1 MIAEVLSLTR
11 WEWFK
16 LRRRRLPWILLFV
29 SVLLLQITFWSAY
42 ALFRVGDDVAL
53 GDGGTASVSGAF
65 LELLAFP
72 NNAVIGLA
80 ISHGFSIILIM
91 ILAAS
96 LTGTEYGWG
105 TVRTVLTRGAG
116 RWQLLASKLLLVA
129 LLGVGALIVGALSM
143 ALSSFIAS
151 LTLEGGNWL
160 AESADWAEVARIFG
174 KAIFGLLPYVALG
187 LFFAVLTT
195 SSGAAIGLSLGYAVA
210 EGIVISI
217 LANFDWFER
226 FSGYVL
232 GQAVG
237 GWLGTTGGELFAGGG
252 DDRIR
257 RRRGP
262 RHAARRPAGLPGL
275 AGLHPDPQRPG
286 LLDLPAPRYRRRQG
300 RVAGQPLEKRLD
312 RHKVGGDTR
321 CLQQRQ

>member
-1 MIAEVLSLTR
+1 MIAETLSLTR

-29 SVLLLQITFWSAY
+29 SVLLLQIMFWGAY
-42 ALFRVGDDVAL
+42 ALFRVSAEVTL
-53 GDGGTASVSGAF
+53 GDGGTTASASGEF
-65 LELLAFP
+65 LEVLAFP
-72 NNAVIGLA
+72 NITIPGLA
-80 ISHGFSIILIM
+80 FSHGFTIILIM

-160 AESADWAEVARIFG
+160 AESAEWVEVARTFG

-187 LFFAVLTT
+187 LFLAVLTT
-195 SSGAAIGLSLGYAVA
+195 SSGTAIGLALGYAVA

-217 LANFDWFER
+217 LANFEWFER

-237 GWLGTTGGELFAGGG
+237 GWLGTTGGELFVGGG
-252 DDRIR
+252 DD
-257 RRRGP
+257 GFGD
-262 RHAARRPAGLPGL
+262 AAVVAMQPEALQGFLVSLAYIVILSGL
-275 AGLHPDPQRPG
+275 AFWIFQRR
-286 LLDLPAPRYRRRQG
+286 DI
-300 RVAGQPLEKRLD
+300 AGAKGE
-312 RHKVGGDTR
+312 
-321 CLQQRQ
+321 

>member
-1 MIAEVLSLTR
+1 MITDVLSLTR

-16 LRRRRLPWILLFV
+16 LRRRRMPWILLFV

-42 ALFRVGDDVAL
+42 ALFRVGDEVTL
-53 GDGGTASVSGAF
+53 GDGGAASVSGEF

-129 LLGVGALIVGALSM
+129 LLGVGALVVGALSM

-151 LTLEGGNWL
+151 LTLEGGAWL
-160 AESADWAEVARIFG
+160 AESSDWAEVARIFG

-187 LFFAVLTT
+187 VFFAVLTT
-195 SSGAAIGLSLGYAVA
+195 SSGTAIGLSLGYAVA
-210 EGIVISI
+210 EGIVIGI
-217 LANFDWFER
+217 LANFDWFEPV
-226 FSGYVL
+226 SGFVL

-237 GWLGTTGGELFAGGG
+237 GWLGTTGGALFAGGG
-252 DDRIR
+252 DDTF
-257 RRRGP
+257 GD
-262 RHAARRPAGLPGL
+262 AAVLAMQPEALKGFLVSLAYIVVLSGL
-275 AGLHPDPQRPG
+275 AFWIFQRR
-286 LLDLPAPRYRRRQG
+286 DI
-300 RVAGQPLEKRLD
+300 AGAKGE
-312 RHKVGGDTR
+312 
-321 CLQQRQ
+321 

>member
-1 MIAEVLSLTR
+1 
-11 WEWFK
+11 
-16 LRRRRLPWILLFV
+16 
-29 SVLLLQITFWSAY
+29 
-42 ALFRVGDDVAL
+42 
-53 GDGGTASVSGAF
+53 
-65 LELLAFP
+65 
-72 NNAVIGLA
+72 
-80 ISHGFSIILIM
+80 M

-151 LTLEGGNWL
+151 LTLEGGTWL
-160 AESADWAEVARIFG
+160 AESAEWVEVARTFG

-195 SSGAAIGLSLGYAVA
+195 SSGTAIGLALGYAVA

-226 FSGYVL
+226 FSGYIL

-237 GWLGTTGGELFAGGG
+237 GWLGTTGGELFVGGG
-252 DDRIR
+252 DD
-257 RRRGP
+257 GFGD
-262 RHAARRPAGLPGL
+262 AAVIGMQPEALQGFLVSLAYIVVLSGL
-275 AGLHPDPQRPG
+275 AFWLFQRR
-286 LLDLPAPRYRRRQG
+286 DI
-300 RVAGQPLEKRLD
+300 AGAKGE
-312 RHKVGGDTR
+312 
-321 CLQQRQ
+321 

>member
-16 LRRRRLPWILLFV
+16 LRRRRMPWILLFV

-42 ALFRVGDDVAL
+42 ALFRVGDEVTL
-53 GDGGTASVSGAF
+53 GDGGAASVSGAF

-129 LLGVGALIVGALSM
+129 LLGVGALVIGALSM

-151 LTLEGGNWL
+151 LTLEGGAWL

-195 SSGAAIGLSLGYAVA
+195 SSGTAIGLSLGYAVA
-210 EGIVISI
+210 EGIVIGI
-217 LANFDWFER
+217 LANFDWFEPV
-226 FSGYVL
+226 SGFVL

-237 GWLGTTGGELFAGGG
+237 GWLGTTGGELFVGGG
-252 DDRIR
+252 DDTFGDAAVIAMQPEALHGFLVSLAYIVVLSGLSFWIFQR
-257 RRRGP
+257 RDI
-262 RHAARRPAGLPGL
+262 AGAKG
-275 AGLHPDPQRPG
+275 
-286 LLDLPAPRYRRRQG
+286 
-300 RVAGQPLEKRLD
+300 E
-312 RHKVGGDTR
+312 
-321 CLQQRQ
+321 

>member
-1 MIAEVLSLTR
+1 MITEVLSLTR

-16 LRRRRLPWILLFV
+16 LRRRRMPWILLFV
-29 SVLLLQITFWSAY
+29 SVLLLQVTFWSAY
-42 ALFRVGDDVAL
+42 AFFRVGDEVTL
-53 GDGGTASVSGAF
+53 GDGGSASVSGAF

-72 NNAVIGLA
+72 NIAVIGLA

-116 RWQLLASKLLLVA
+116 RWPLLASKLILVA
-129 LLGVGALIVGALSM
+129 LLGVGALIVGTLSM

-151 LTLEGGNWL
+151 LTLEGGIWL
-160 AESADWAEVARIFG
+160 AESADWAEVARTFG

-187 LFFAVLTT
+187 AFFAILTT

-210 EGIVISI
+210 EGIVVGI
-217 LANFDWFER
+217 LANFEWFER
-226 FSGYVL
+226 ISGFIL

-237 GWLGTTGGELFAGGG
+237 GWLGTTGGELFSGSG
-252 DDRIR
+252 DESFGD
-257 RRRGP
+257 
-262 RHAARRPAGLPGL
+262 AAVIAMQPEALQGFLVSLAYIVVLSGL
-275 AGLHPDPQRPG
+275 AFWIFQRR
-286 LLDLPAPRYRRRQG
+286 DI
-300 RVAGQPLEKRLD
+300 AGAKGE
-312 RHKVGGDTR
+312 
-321 CLQQRQ
+321 